1 VAQPPHQSSTGRSGT
16 TALTVGALGVVF
28 GDIGTSPLY
37 AVQTIF
43 SRDAAR
49 PVSVNPVDVYGVIS
63 LVFWAIT
70 IIVTVKYVL
79 LIMRADNDGE
89 GGIMALIAL
98 IRHLR
103 GRAAPARRTVT
114 VLAGLGIFGASLFF
128 GDSIITPAI
137 SVLSAVEGLTVV
149 TPSFDEFVVPVT
161 VVILLALFTAQ
172 RYGTEAIGRL
182 FGPVML
188 AWFTAIAA
196 CGVNGIVDHPGIL
209 RALSPTYGAQFLVN
223 RGLTAYLALGG
234 VVLAVTG
241 AEALYADMGH
251 FGRSPIRRAWLVAVF
266 PALTLNYLGQGA
278 LVIANP
284 QGVANPFFLL
294 VPHAARIPMVVL
306 ATGATII
313 ASQAVITGAFSV
325 ARQAVRLGYLPGLRV
340 VQTSARA
347 VGQIYVPFINWAL
360 FFGVLSLVLAFQRSS
375 KLAAAY
381 GLAVTGT
388 ITITTILFFVVVHAR
403 TRRPVWQVVAAA
415 SGFVIV
421 DFAFLGANLAKI
433 HKGGW
438 LPLLVGVSV
447 FTVMTTWHR
456 GQIIVTRKRAKLEG
470 PLRDFV
476 AELHDKK
483 APFCRVPGTA
493 VFLSRDG
500 TTTPLAMRAN
510 VEHNHTLHEHV
521 VILSIETLPIP
532 HVAADDR
539 LEISDLGFRDDR
551 ISHVRARLGFQDHPN
566 VPRILREANDRG
578 LEAPLDLDDVSY
590 FLSKIEL
597 HPTNAPGMSAWRKRL
612 FVATAEIAA
621 DPVEFFVLPRGRAV
635 LLGSQLDF

>member
-1 VAQPPHQSSTGRSGT
+1 
-16 TALTVGALGVVF
+16 VVF

-43 SRDAAR
+43 SRSATR
-49 PVSVNPVDVYGVIS
+49 PVSVNPEDVYGVIS

-98 IRHLR
+98 LRHLH
-103 GRAAPARRTVT
+103 GRAAPARRTVM
-114 VLAGLGIFGASLFF
+114 VLAALGIFGASLFF
-128 GDSIITPAI
+128 GDSILTPAI
-137 SVLSAVEGLTVV
+137 SVLSAVEGVTVV
-149 TPSFDEFVVPVT
+149 TPSFDQFVVPVT
-161 VVILLALFTAQ
+161 VVILVALFAGQ
-172 RYGTEAIGRL
+172 RYGTQAIGRL
-182 FGPVML
+182 FGPIML

-209 RALSPTYGAQFLVN
+209 RALSPTYGVQFLAD

-251 FGRSPIRRAWLVAVF
+251 FGRGPIRRAWLLAVF

-278 LVIANP
+278 LVIAHP

-294 VPHAARIPMVVL
+294 VPHGLRIPMVML
-306 ATGATII
+306 ATVATII

-325 ARQAVRLGYLPGLRV
+325 ARQAVRLGYLPRLRV
-340 VQTSARA
+340 VHTSARE
-347 VGQIYVPFINWAL
+347 VGQVYVPFINWAL
-360 FFGVLSLVLAFQRSS
+360 FFGVLMLVLAFQRSS
-375 KLAAAY
+375 NLAAAY

-403 TRRPVWQVVAAA
+403 TRRPVWQIVAAA
-415 SGFVIV
+415 SGFVII
-421 DFAFLGANLAKI
+421 DLAFLGANLAKVF
-433 HKGGW
+433 KGGW
-438 LPLLVGVSV
+438 LPILVAVGV
-447 FTVMTTWHR
+447 FTVMTTWER
-456 GQIIVTRKRAKLEG
+456 GLRMVTDKREEMEG
-470 PLRDFV
+470 PLEEFVRELRDK
-476 AELHDKK
+476 EP
-483 APFCRVPGTA
+483 PFFRVPGTA
-493 VFLSRDG
+493 VFLNRRK

-521 VILSIETLPIP
+521 VILCIETLPVPRIP
-532 HVAADDR
+532 ADER
-539 LEISDLGFRDDR
+539 LQISDVGFRDDG
-551 ISHVRARLGFQDHPN
+551 ISHVTARLGFQDHPN

-578 LEAPLDLDDVSY
+578 LESPLDLDHVSY

-597 HPTNAPGMSAWRKRL
+597 HPTDAPGMSRWRKRL
-612 FVATAEIAA
+612 FVATAEITA
-621 DPVEFFVLPRGRAV
+621 DPVEFFVLPRDRAL